1 MAKNQVFITYSTK
14 SLNSLNQR
22 TSFAVLRFSIQIMNK
37 REFKDGVYGELAKI
51 TKSMANPHRLEI
63 IELLAQGEFSVE
75 QVAIQTHLSIA
86 SASQHLQVLKLAQ
99 LVEINRQGNFV
110 YYRLANNNVFKAWK
124 ALRDLGVERITTI
137 EKLVRDF
144 RKSKYDFETVTN
156 EDLLRKLESGNVTIL
171 DVRPE
176 SEYKTGHIAHALSI
190 PIDQLSKRL
199 KELPKGIEIV
209 AYCRGPFCVLADDAV
224 ALLSKAGYNVTRLE
238 EGFPEWQ
245 LQELPV
251 EASLN

>member
-1 MAKNQVFITYSTK
+1 
-14 SLNSLNQR
+14 
-22 TSFAVLRFSIQIMNK
+22 MNK
-37 REFKDGVYGELAKI
+37 REFKNEVYGELARI
-51 TKSMANPHRLEI
+51 TKAMANPHRLEI

>member
-1 MAKNQVFITYSTK
+1 
-14 SLNSLNQR
+14 
-22 TSFAVLRFSIQIMNK
+22 MNK
-37 REFKDGVYGELAKI
+37 REFKNEVYGELARI
-51 TKSMANPHRLEI
+51 TKSMANPRRLEI

-75 QVAIQTHLSIA
+75 QISGQTNLSIA
-86 SASQHLQVLKLAQ
+86 SASQHLQVLKAAQ
-99 LVEINRQGNFV
+99 LVEINRQGNFI

-124 ALRDLGVERITTI
+124 ALRDLGVERIATI
-137 EKLVRDF
+137 DKLVRDF

-156 EDLLRKLESGNVTIL
+156 DELLRKLESGKVTVL

-176 SEYKTGHIAHALSI
+176 SEYKTGHIAQALSI

-199 KELPKGIEIV
+199 KELAKGTEIV
-209 AYCRGPFCVLADDAV
+209 VYCRGPFCVFADDAV
-224 ALLSKAGYNVTRLE
+224 ALLSKAGYKVTRLE

-251 EASLN
+251 EVSLN

>member
-1 MAKNQVFITYSTK
+1 
-14 SLNSLNQR
+14 
-22 TSFAVLRFSIQIMNK
+22 MNK
-37 REFKDGVYGELAKI
+37 REFKDRVYGELARI
-51 TKSMANPHRLEI
+51 TKSMANAHRLEI

-75 QVAIQTHLSIA
+75 QVATQTHLSIA
-86 SASQHLQVLKLAQ
+86 SASQHLQVLKLAH
-99 LVEINRQGNFV
+99 LVEINRQGNFI

-137 EKLVRDF
+137 EKLVKDF
-144 RKSKYDFETVTN
+144 RKSKFDFETVTN
-156 EDLLRKLESGNVTIL
+156 DDLLRKLESGNITVL

-199 KELPKGIEIV
+199 KELPASTEIV
-209 AYCRGPFCVLADDAV
+209 AYCRGPFCVLADEAV
-224 ALLSKAGYNVTRLE
+224 ALLSKAGYKVTRLE

-245 LQELPV
+245 LQELPIEV
-251 EASLN
+251 SLN

>member
-1 MAKNQVFITYSTK
+1 
-14 SLNSLNQR
+14 
-22 TSFAVLRFSIQIMNK
+22 MNK
-37 REFKDGVYGELAKI
+37 REFKNEVYGELAKI

-75 QVAIQTHLSIA
+75 QIAIQTHLSIA
-86 SASQHLQVLKLAQ
+86 STSQHLQVLKVAQ
-99 LVEINRQGNFV
+99 LVEINRQGNFI
-110 YYRLANNNVFKAWK
+110 YYRLANKNVFKAWK
-124 ALRDLGVERITTI
+124 ALRDLGVERIATI
-137 EKLVRDF
+137 DKLVKDF

-156 EDLLRKLESGNVTIL
+156 DDLLRKLESGNVTVL

-176 SEYKTGHIAHALSI
+176 SEYKTGHISQALSI

-199 KELPKGIEIV
+199 KELPRGTEIV

-224 ALLSKAGYNVTRLE
+224 TLLSKAGYKVTRLE

-251 EASLN
+251 EVSLN